1 MSEGKYKASEQGS
14 TAGTAVTFLLIGL
27 GAGALVGLLLA
38 PKTGKQMRKD
48 LRRKYEGAKDTF
60 EDWRD
65 DAKEFAENAKEFAED
80 AIERGERNCGRSPRA
95 WWQDCRGSSRPRD
108 PAGQKLAA
116 AVAPGLAESR
126 G

>member
-1 MSEGKYKASEQGS
+1 MSEGKYKASEQGG

-65 DAKEFAENAKEFAED
+65 DAKEFVENAKEFAED
-80 AIERGERNCGRSPRA
+80 TIERGSDIAEEVRERGGKIA
-95 WWQDCRGSSRPRD
+95 EEVRD
-108 PAGQKLAA
+108 RVTPLAKS
-116 AVAPGLAESR
+116 LR
-126 G
+126 RR